1 MNGCMGLGLYC
12 KLNSSAP
19 CCTMRS
25 DNINVCSSQFM
36 LGSMKMTRTQYYN
49 DLNVSVQQAK

>member
-1 MNGCMGLGLYC
+1 MDGWLGLYC

-36 LGSMKMTRTQYYN
+36 LGSMKMTWIQYYN